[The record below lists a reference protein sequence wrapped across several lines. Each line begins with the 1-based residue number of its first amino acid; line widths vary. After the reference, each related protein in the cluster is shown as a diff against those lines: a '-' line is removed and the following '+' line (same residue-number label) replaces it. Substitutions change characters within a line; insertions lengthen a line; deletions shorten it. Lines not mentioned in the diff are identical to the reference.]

1 MDKLVTERLNGY
13 LRKIYRDIRDSNL
26 MAAKEKVLELES
38 VLVELIEETEGEV
51 VRVNSTDD
59 LSKSTSKH

>member
-38 VLVELIEETEGEV
+38 VLVELIEETEGEG

>member
-26 MAAKEKVLELES
+26 MAAREKVLELES
-38 VLVELIEETEGEV
+38 ALDELIEQTGEEH
-51 VRVNSTDD
+51 VRASYED
-59 LSKSTSKH
+59 

>member
-26 MAAKEKVLELES
+26 TAAKEKVLEFEIALD
-38 VLVELIEETEGEV
+38 ELIEEIEGEGV
-51 VRVNSTDD
+51 KVNSKD
-59 LSKSTSKH
+59 

>member
-26 MAAKEKVLELES
+26 TAAKEKILELES
-38 VLVELIEETEGEV
+38 ALDELIEETEEDHG
-51 VRVNSTDD
+51 RANSAD
-59 LSKSTSKH
+59 